1 MKRTALA
8 LILALLFSAVIACC
22 VSLASANWM
31 FPIPPLPLE
40 PNKDPPT
47 LIVQTPQDGDAYN
60 VNTVDVNFTVAEPA
74 SWLINGTVIG
84 TYSVKMYIDGK
95 QLNSSSFTASH
106 YSSDIDN
113 LVEIISV
120 VFYNLTRGGH
130 SVKTD
135 VRPTTFYN
143 PYYPTHPPSGKG
155 YGIYRLDNVSQT
167 VHFVVNAD
175 PPKVSILSPAN
186 ENYTSTDVPLNIIMN
201 RPFSQITYS
210 LDGHDNIAIGGNITL
225 TGLRYGFHS
234 LTLHVVDTSGNTG
247 DYGTFTFSVVKPEP
261 FPTTIFILAYIASVA
276 AIVSLG
282 LLVYFK
288 TRKH

>member
-8 LILALLFSAVIACC
+8 LILALLFSAVITCY
-22 VSLASANWM
+22 VNLASANWM
-31 FPIPPLPLE
+31 FPIPPYPLE

-47 LIVQTPQDGDAYN
+47 LIVQTPQDGDIYN
-60 VNTVDVNFTVAEPA
+60 VNTVEVNFTIAKPA
-74 SWLINGTVIG
+74 SWLINGTSIG
-84 TYSVKMYIDGK
+84 TYFFRMLIDGK
-95 QLNSSSFTASH
+95 NLSSLTGTH
-106 YSSDIDN
+106 RPDIDN
-113 LVEIISV
+113 GTAESISL

-130 SVKTD
+130 SVKID
-135 VRPTTFYN
+135 VKPMTFYN
-143 PYYPTHPPSGKG
+143 PYYPDHPPSGKG
-155 YGIYRLDNVSQT
+155 YGNYYLDNISQT
-167 VHFVVNAD
+167 VHFTVNAD
-175 PPKVSILSPAN
+175 PPKVTILSPAN
-186 ENYTSTDVPLNIIMN
+186 QNYISTDVPLNIQIN

-234 LTLHVVDTSGNTG
+234 LSLHVVDTSGNTG

-261 FPTTIFILAYIASVA
+261 IPTTTLILAYIASVA